1 MGSIHIKLNK
11 VKSILK
17 ILDEMY
23 PNPKCSLE
31 FENPLQL
38 MVATIL
44 SAQCTDE
51 RVNSITAALFAKYPS
66 ARAYCDAVLEELEE
80 SIRSAGFYHNKAI
93 AIKESSKAIVER
105 FGGEVPKQME
115 LLVQLP
121 GVGRKTANVIL
132 GNAFGIPGIA
142 VDTHV
147 SRVSARLGLTSQ
159 KDRDKIEQDLNA
171 LVDRSGWV
179 KFSHQLIQHGRKIC
193 TAKKPRCSLCP
204 LRPQCDY
211 GMNPDTVKA

>member
-1 MGSIHIKLNK
+1 LGGIHINSSK

-17 ILDEMY
+17 ILDEVY
-23 PNPKCSLE
+23 PDPKCSLD
-31 FENPLQL
+31 FRTPLQL

-51 RVNSITAALFAKYPS
+51 RVNIVTPALFAKYPS
-66 ARAYCDAVLEELEE
+66 ARDFARAPLEELEQE
-80 SIRSAGFYHNKAI
+80 IRSTGFYHNKAM
-93 AIKESSKAIVER
+93 AIRESSKIIAER
-105 FGGEVPKQME
+105 FGGEVPRDME
-115 LLVQLP
+115 TLVALP

-147 SRVSARLGLTSQ
+147 SRVSARLGLTRQ

-171 LVDRSGWV
+171 LLDKPRWV
-179 KFSHQLIQHGRKIC
+179 KFSHQLIQHGRKVC
-193 TAKKPRCSLCP
+193 TAKKPHCSICP
-204 LRPQCDY
+204 LRPHCDY
-211 GMNPDTVKA
+211 GMDPATAKA

>member
-1 MGSIHIKLNK
+1 LGNIHINLDK

-23 PNPKCSLE
+23 PNPKCSLN
-31 FENPLQL
+31 FDDPLQL

-51 RVNSITAALFAKYPS
+51 RVNSITPALFAKYRS
-66 ARAYCDAVLEELEE
+66 AQAFSEAPLEELEQL
-80 SIRSAGFYHNKAI
+80 IRSTGFYHNKAI
-93 AIKESSKAIVER
+93 ALKESSKVIVER
-105 FGGEVPKQME
+105 FGGEVPRQME
-115 LLVQLP
+115 MLVSLP

-147 SRVSARLGLTSQ
+147 SRVAARLGLTRQ
-159 KDRDKIEQDLNA
+159 KDRDKIEQELNA
-171 LVDRSGWV
+171 LVDKSAWV
-179 KFSHQLIQHGRKIC
+179 RFSHQLIQHGRKIC
-193 TAKKPRCSLCP
+193 TAKKPRCSLCV
-204 LRPQCDY
+204 LRSQCDY
-211 GMNPDTVKA
+211 GMNPETVKA

>member
-1 MGSIHIKLNK
+1 MGNIHINLGK

-23 PNPKCSLE
+23 PNPKCSLN
-31 FENPLQL
+31 FDNPLQL
-38 MVATIL
+38 LVATIL

-51 RVNSITAALFAKYPS
+51 RVNSVTPSLFAKYPS
-66 ARAYCDAVLEELEE
+66 VQAYCEAVPEELEQL
-80 SIRSAGFYHNKAI
+80 IRSTGFYHNKAI
-93 AIKESSKAIVER
+93 AIKESSKVIAAR
-105 FGGEVPKQME
+105 FGGEVPQQME
-115 LLVQLP
+115 MLVALP

-147 SRVSARLGLTSQ
+147 SRVSARLGLTCQ

-171 LVDRSGWV
+171 LVDKSGWV

-193 TAKKPRCSLCP
+193 AAKKPRCSLCP
-204 LRPQCDY
+204 LRAQCDY